1 MRLGGG
7 LVYKGVPLKLGV
19 CTPEIGG
26 GTPEIWGRLYFG
38 FKVPSKEGQD
48 THTHVVKRVSNPQK
62 TLSSKTNVTFPKY
75 IETTQYVISN

>member
-19 CTPEIGG
+19 CTPEIVG

-48 THTHVVKRVSNPQK
+48 THTHVVRKVSN
-62 TLSSKTNVTFPKY
+62 SPKNAIIMDKCY
-75 IETTQYVISN
+75 ISEINCVNLVC